1 MASVVTV
8 NDLLD
13 GHVSLDIECL
23 DRIYLNGYVPTLQVG
38 GQVVSFMTAHLGL
51 PIPSPAVLE
60 KIGTAFRRA
69 VSAFA
74 DAENIPVVRFSKGDR
89 KIDVMRRHVAAQ
101 AGTGRSGVAA
111 IGVAQ
116 EFQNVFVSIK
126 REMPGNV
133 PWFSFTKADRRV
145 TCFYFYLWDAEFGP
159 AFIKVCAYFP
169 YPVKVWVNGHEWAKR
184 QCARAGIGFTAL
196 SNGFASCTD
205 PAALQ
210 AVCDRLG
217 PDDIHAFFDR
227 WMSVLPLPLTD
238 HDRAAG

>member
-1 MASVVTV
+1 MP
-8 NDLLD
+8 LPR
-13 GHVSLDIECL
+13 GE
-23 DRIYLNGYVPTLQVG
+23 G
-38 GQVVSFMTAHLGL
+38 MTAAGRSARTNHRWRRR
-51 PIPSPAVLE
+51 PQPASPA
-60 KIGTAFRRA
+60 
-69 VSAFA
+69 
-74 DAENIPVVRFSKGDR
+74 N
-89 KIDVMRRHVAAQ
+89 
-101 AGTGRSGVAA
+101 
-111 IGVAQ
+111 
-116 EFQNVFVSIK
+116 
-126 REMPGNV
+126 
-133 PWFSFTKADRRV
+133 
-145 TCFYFYLWDAEFGP
+145 FYFYLWDAEFGP
-159 AFIKVCAYFP
+159 AFIKVCAYFS